1 MWIEGFTNALSGMN
15 ILWLLLGSVIGL
27 VIGVLPALGANFGV
41 ALMLPFTFGM
51 EPAAAIIMLCAI
63 HAACN
68 YGDSIT
74 SILLNVPGGPGT
86 VATCW
91 DGHPMAQ
98 QGRGGEALGIAT
110 FSSFLGGVAVWLML
124 ALLVNPITKLALAFG
139 APEYFA
145 LVFMA
150 LGLVSVAAKGE
161 TLKGLI
167 MACTGLALSAVGQDE
182 VLGTTY
188 RFTFGIPMLEAG
200 IPIVVS
206 TLGIFA
212 IPQVIEMLEAGGT
225 VAKCTEV
232 RDSVFRGFLAP
243 LRRPLTLLRSG
254 VVGAFI
260 GILPALGVALAG
272 IASYL
277 TEKKYSREASQ
288 FGKGSPAGVVAA
300 EVGKGACVVGDLIP
314 TFTLGVPGSVTGA
327 ILMAALIMQGIEP
340 GPKFLLSGTL
350 PYTVFAGLLLAQAT
364 FLVTGMLIG
373 KQLCRIAYVPS
384 TLMAPVLTVLVFLG
398 AYATQN
404 NGFDILLALIFGLF
418 AHVLGKI
425 GYPVVCMVLGLILGP
440 ILEANFH
447 RALGE
452 SLGSY
457 AVFVTRPMAV
467 GMFLITILFLIG
479 PYLIHIYHRYR
490 KGPRGFIAQALDE
503 EETARSYKG
512 EFILLVLLVLV
523 FAVFL
528 ITAQQYRPLVRLFP
542 DLASSLGL
550 GFAIWR
556 LAIIIS
562 RVIKAR
568 GWGEAPPAASPF
580 AFFGGSLSWQWS
592 LITLSGYVLA
602 IYVLG
607 FLMAS
612 VLYVMGVLMIAGGRQ
627 KRGWTILAGLLT
639 GLGVWLLAKVV
650 HILLPLGLLTGM

>member
-15 ILWLLLGSVIGL
+15 VLWLLLGSAIGL

-51 EPAAAIIMLCAI
+51 DPAGAMIMLCAI

-91 DGHPMAQ
+91 DGYPMAQ

-110 FSSFLGGVAVWLML
+110 LSSFIGGVTVWLML

-167 MACTGLALSAVGQDE
+167 MACMGLALSAVGQDE

-212 IPQVIEMLEAGGT
+212 IPQVIEMLEAGGS
-225 VAKCTEV
+225 VAKCNEV
-232 RDSVFRGFLAP
+232 KDSIIKGFLAP
-243 LRRPLTLLRSG
+243 LRRPLTVLRAG
-254 VVGAFI
+254 AVGAFV

-277 TEKKYSREASQ
+277 TEKKYSKEASQ
-288 FGKGSPAGVVAA
+288 FGKGAPAGLVAA

-340 GPKFLLSGTL
+340 GPKFLMSGSL

-364 FLVTGMLIG
+364 FLVTGVVVG
-373 KQLCRIAYVPS
+373 KQLCRIAYVPN
-384 TLMAPVLTVLVFLG
+384 TLMAPILTVLVFLG

-404 NGFDILLALIFGLF
+404 SGFDILLALVFGLF
-418 AHVLGKI
+418 AHILGKI

-467 GMFLITILFLIG
+467 GMFLITILFLVG
-479 PYLIHIYHRYR
+479 PYLVHIYNRYR
-490 KGPRGFIAQALDE
+490 KGPRGFIAEALDE
-503 EETARSYKG
+503 EEAARSYKG
-512 EFILLVLLVLV
+512 ECILLLLLLLV

-528 ITAQQYRPLVRLFP
+528 IVARQYRPLVRLFP
-542 DLASSLGL
+542 DLASSLGI
-550 GFAIWR
+550 GVAVWR

-562 RVIKAR
+562 RVIKAHS
-568 GWGEAPPAASPF
+568 WGDDPPAVPPF
-580 AFFGGSLSWQWS
+580 SFFSGSLSWQWS
-592 LITLSGYVLA
+592 LVTLSGYVLA
-602 IYVLG
+602 IYALG
-607 FLMAS
+607 FLAAS
-612 VLYVMGVLMIAGGRQ
+612 GVYIMGVLIIAFGRQ
-627 KRGWTILAGLLT
+627 MWKRTILAALLT

-650 HILLPLGLLTGM
+650 HIMLPLGLLTGM